1 MKRFVLIF
9 TLIVVAT
16 LHSFAQSPFQFN
28 FQAVARDLAGN
39 PLLNQDVDFRLSL
52 LQGSSTGTAVFVED
66 QNIQTNNF
74 GLANILVGNGT
85 AVTGTLDAVDWT
97 NGPYF
102 LNIELDIN
110 DGQGL
115 QFMGV
120 SPLASVPFALHAL
133 TSEEAGPQ
141 GEQGEPGVGII
152 MVEIL
157 GDSLFT
163 TLGDGTV
170 FSSSISSLGG
180 GSVSTG
186 VKLGFSETGS
196 WVCPEGVTQISIELW
211 GGAGGSGSSSG
222 YSLYSPGTSCF
233 IGADGS
239 PCSPTIQGFG
249 APGGKGGNGGYTRIT
264 VNVVPGESYDI
275 TVGSGGDGGAGGFGV
290 GVNNGTFGGD
300 GETSTFFYNGSV
312 LAEADGGFGGGFG
325 TVACCPWPS
334 QSSCPGAQGGADG
347 GHGSVENYSPAS
359 STPDSRSYIPEDYL
373 TAVPDCCAQGGTI
386 GSLNSQGWQNHNG
399 FGSTAAGSCNSGG
412 ACINVNNCGGD
423 DVEVSPFPGLQGE
436 SGFVVITY

>member
-1 MKRFVLIF
+1 MKRIVLCISF
-9 TLIVVAT
+9 IVVT
-16 LHSFAQSPFQFN
+16 LFSFAQSPFQFN

-52 LQGSSTGTAVFVED
+52 LQGSSMGAAVFVED
-66 QNIQTNNF
+66 HNVQTNNF
-74 GLANILVGNGT
+74 GLANLLVGTGT
-85 AVTGTLDAVDWT
+85 AITGTLDAVDWA

-120 SPLASVPFALHAL
+120 SPMASVPFALHAL
-133 TSEEAGPQ
+133 TSEQAGP
-141 GEQGEPGVGII
+141 QGEPGVGIT

-163 TLGDGTV
+163 TLGDGSV
-170 FSSSISSLGG
+170 FSSSISSLGSA
-180 GSVSTG
+180 SVSTG
-186 VKLGFSETGS
+186 VKLGYSESES
-196 WVCPEGVTQISIELW
+196 WVCPDGITQISIEIW
-211 GGAGGSGSSSG
+211 GGGGGSGSSSG

-233 IGADGS
+233 ISADGS
-239 PCSPTIQGFG
+239 PCSPTIQGWG
-249 APGGKGGNGGYTRIT
+249 APGGKGGNGGYTKVS

-275 TVGSGGDGGAGGFGV
+275 TVGNGGAGGAGGFGV
-290 GVNNGTFGGD
+290 GVNSGTFGGD
-300 GETSTFFYNGSV
+300 GEPSTFLYAGAV
-312 LAEADGGFGGGFG
+312 LGEADGGFGGGFG

-334 QSSCPGAQGGADG
+334 QSSCPGEEAGADG
-347 GHGSVENYSPAS
+347 TDGDIQNYTPAS
-359 STPDSRSYIPEDYL
+359 SIPDARSYIPEDYL
-373 TAVPDCCAQGGTI
+373 TPTPGCCALGGTI
-386 GSLNSQGWQNHNG
+386 GGLNSFGWLNHSG

-412 ACINVNNCGGD
+412 ACINVNNCSGD
-423 DVEVSPFPGLQGE
+423 DVEVSPFPGVQGE